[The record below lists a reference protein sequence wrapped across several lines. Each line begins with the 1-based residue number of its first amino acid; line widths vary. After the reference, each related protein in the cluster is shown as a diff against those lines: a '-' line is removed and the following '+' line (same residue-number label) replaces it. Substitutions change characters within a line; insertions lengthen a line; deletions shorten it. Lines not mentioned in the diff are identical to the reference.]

1 MLAQKIFHPSHRSN
15 ALRHHQRCISS
26 LPSRVSSSSNIS
38 RRRGAILVRTADEV
52 KVEFDLAVPL
62 SSPQGSQLAY
72 ILSNGEG
79 SELLMFEPAVKTYL
93 TELQQERDAEAAM
106 EAEAAA
112 DAAAEAAAAAAAA
125 SESGEGQGAV
135 DASSTWDDAELMRRI
150 RAVREAERGQVVADI
165 LYLEVAR
172 QLQAAGMQLLN
183 NLALLSPNISQ
194 PPPDFMSAE
203 RLQQQQQQQSEDSSS
218 SSSSSGW
225 VSPAVADAIVS
236 YLASTFEGGDARMM
250 DAAAP
255 PVTPLS
261 VDRLQAARLYC
272 GLLEFGY
279 FAAALEARC
288 RTVGIQIGSDS
299 AAMIAHADSLPEDE
313 LRRMCA
319 VQSADGWW
327 GAVRHVGTIF
337 GLAPN
342 ADAFDSFGL
351 PFPDLAVT
359 ISQIQE
365 ATQVWNIGCL
375 NPLSRHSK
383 RWAGHTGSEQPP
395 SSMVQRVQF
404 LASSLGT
411 TAATMEPAANLLEHF
426 NTPGTA
432 ARLAARSTEQDPPLE
447 GSLPDANLV
456 SFELGL
462 FRRLLLEA
470 AVYGAL
476 LFGVEQQ
483 VERQYSYKLSCRR
496 EREAHAGQPPL

>member
-359 ISQIQE
+359 ISQIQ
-365 ATQVWNIGCL
+365 
-375 NPLSRHSK
+375 
-383 RWAGHTGSEQPP
+383 
-395 SSMVQRVQF
+395 
-404 LASSLGT
+404 
-411 TAATMEPAANLLEHF
+411 MEPAANLLEHF